1 MGSGRAGVGAMT
13 KAAKATQVGAAAE
26 IDPEPLRES
35 FNRIVRV
42 AVALLDGAGGEVAIR
57 RPQGVW
63 RSSGRTDQKTPIAAF
78 VENRTTPFWVA
89 DWRKHPR
96 IDAKLVPEDIK
107 AFPFYVGAPIRLSDG
122 RVLGVLSVMGAEPRP
137 RDEAKSARLMDLAGL
152 IADDVERRMA
162 LLAQADAEA
171 EATAARATLA
181 ALVENAPIAVSMTDC
196 DLRVLQVSRRWREE
210 RGLPDDAVV
219 GRTMPDIFPNADWSW
234 DHGSVLRG
242 ETVRR
247 EARVVLPNGRVRWL
261 RFEHSPWR
269 DAQGRIGG
277 ALSMSLDVTELIET
291 LRNAEASEQRLKL
304 AMEIGEIAMW
314 EMDLRRETM
323 ATAGVNPISSEG
335 APLTFEQLTAE
346 GGVWRAVHPYDR
358 QSLIDAWERHCE
370 TGEPFRGV
378 VRLLQQDGPHVWVHL
393 AGEGLRDE
401 SGEIVRIINVM
412 RNVDQVKR
420 AEINLQRARD
430 AAEAAN
436 RAMSEFLANMSHEI
450 RTPLNGVM
458 GVASALSR
466 TELSDGQREMVGLIT
481 SSAET
486 LEALLS
492 DVLDLARIES
502 GRLELKAEPFD
513 LMQAV
518 RDIASLFEPSAAAK
532 GLKLNVDAGRATGSL
547 VVGDAARLRQVISNL
562 VSNAVKFTANGSV
575 SVRLRS
581 RRAGDKLAVKLS
593 VADTG
598 IGFDAAAAE
607 RLFERFEQADGSI
620 TRRYG
625 GTGLGLAISRSLI
638 ESMGGR
644 LSAVAEPGKGASFT
658 LELALPRADGAIV
671 GGAAAD
677 EAAGGVDLSRM
688 RVLLAED
695 HPTNRRVIEL
705 ILGAAGVNLT
715 CVENGAEAVDAWRGG
730 GFDMIL
736 MDMQMPVMDGL
747 TATRAIRD
755 DERRGGRA
763 RTPIYALTANA
774 MAEHAKASAE
784 AGVDGHLTKPISA
797 EALLGAVAETAAA
810 LSSPH
815 AGRRSA

>member
-1 MGSGRAGVGAMT
+1 MT
-13 KAAKATQVGAAAE
+13 KAAKATHLGAAAE

-42 AVALLDGAGGEVAIR
+42 AVALLDGVGGEVAIR
-57 RPQGVW
+57 RPGGVW
-63 RSSGRTDQKTPIAAF
+63 RSSGRTDQKTPIAAY
-78 VENRTTPFWVA
+78 VETLTKPFWVE
-89 DWRKHPR
+89 DWRRHPR
-96 IDAKLVPEDIK
+96 IDARLVPDDIK

-122 RVLGVLSVMGAEPRP
+122 RVLGVLSVMGAEARP
-137 RDEAKSARLMDLAGL
+137 RDDAKAARLMDLAGL
-152 IADDVERRMA
+152 IADDVERRLA
-162 LLAQADAEA
+162 LLARADAEA
-171 EATAARATLA
+171 EAIAARATLVS
-181 ALVENAPIAVSMTDC
+181 LVENAPIAVSMTDC
-196 DLRVLQVSRRWREE
+196 GLKVLQVSRRWREE
-210 RGLPDDAVV
+210 RGLSAEEVI
-219 GRTMPDIFPNADWSW
+219 GRSMRDLFPKDDWSW
-234 DHGSVLRG
+234 DHDSVLRG
-242 ETVRR
+242 ETAGR
-247 EARVVLPNGRVRWL
+247 EAKVFLPDGRTRWL
-261 RFEHSPWR
+261 RFEHTPWR
-269 DAQGRIGG
+269 DASGKVGG
-277 ALSMSLDVTELIET
+277 ILSTSVDVTELIET
-291 LRNAEASEQRLKL
+291 LRSAEASEQRLKL

-323 ATAGVNPISSEG
+323 ETAGVSPIRSEA
-335 APLTFEQLTAE
+335 APLTFAQLTAD
-346 GGVWRAVHPYDR
+346 GGVWRAVHPHDR
-358 QSLIDAWERHCE
+358 QALIDTWDRHCE

-393 AGEGLRDE
+393 AAEGLRDE

-420 AEINLQRARD
+420 AEINLKRARD

-436 RAMSEFLANMSHEI
+436 RAKSEFLANMSHEI

-466 TELSDGQREMVGLIT
+466 TELSEGQHEMVGLIT

-502 GRLELKAEPFD
+502 GRLELKADPFE
-513 LMQAV
+513 LTQAV
-518 RDIASLFEPSAAAK
+518 RDVASLFEPSAAAK
-532 GLKLNVDAGRATGSL
+532 GLALKVDAGRATSGL
-547 VVGDAARLRQVISNL
+547 VIGDAARLRQVISNL
-562 VSNAVKFTANGSV
+562 VSNAVKFTEAGSV
-575 SVRLRS
+575 SIRLRT
-581 RRAGDKLAVKLS
+581 RRAGKHTAVKLS
-593 VADTG
+593 VTDTG

-607 RLFERFEQADGSI
+607 RLFERFEQVDGSI

-638 ESMGGR
+638 EAMGGR
-644 LSAVAEPGKGASFT
+644 LSAVAEPGRGASFT
-658 LELALPRADGAIV
+658 LELALPRAKGVAA
-671 GGAAAD
+671 GGASASP
-677 EAAGGVDLSRM
+677 EAAGEVDLSRI

-715 CVENGAEAVDAWRGG
+715 CVENGAEALDAWRGG
-730 GFDMIL
+730 GFDMVL

>member
-1 MGSGRAGVGAMT
+1 MT
-13 KAAKATQVGAAAE
+13 KAVKAVRLGAAAE

-42 AVALLDGAGGEVAIR
+42 AVALLDGVGGEVAIR

-63 RSSGRTDQKTPIAAF
+63 RSSGRTDQSTPIAAY
-78 VENRTTPFWVA
+78 VEKRIKPFWVE

-96 IDAKLVPEDIK
+96 IDAKLVPADIK

-122 RVLGVLSVMGAEPRP
+122 RVLGVLSVMGAEARA
-137 RDEAKSARLMDLAGL
+137 RDDAKAARLMDLAGL
-152 IADDVERRMA
+152 IADDVERRLA
-162 LLAQADAEA
+162 LLARADAEA
-171 EATAARATLA
+171 EAIAARATLA
-181 ALVENAPIAVSMTDC
+181 SLVENAPIAVSMTDC
-196 DLRVLQVSRRWREE
+196 DLKVLQVSRRWREE
-210 RGLPDDAVV
+210 RGLSAEDVI
-219 GRTMPDIFPNADWSW
+219 GRSMRDLFPKDDWSW
-234 DHGSVLRG
+234 DHGSILQG
-242 ETVRR
+242 ETAGR
-247 EARVVLPNGRVRWL
+247 EARVFLPDGRTRWL
-261 RFEHSPWR
+261 RFEHTPWR
-269 DAQGRIGG
+269 DASGRVCGI
-277 ALSMSLDVTELIET
+277 LSTSIDVTELIET
-291 LRNAEASEQRLKL
+291 LRSAEASEQRLKL

-323 ATAGVNPISSEG
+323 ETAGVSPIPSEG

-346 GGVWRAVHPYDR
+346 GGVWRAVHPHDR
-358 QSLIDAWERHCE
+358 QSLIDAWDRHCE

-378 VRLLQQDGPHVWVHL
+378 ARLLQQDGPHVWVNL
-393 AGEGLRDE
+393 AAEALRDDG
-401 SGEIVRIINVM
+401 GEIVRIINVM

-420 AEINLQRARD
+420 AEINLKRARD

-436 RAMSEFLANMSHEI
+436 RAKSEFLANMSHEI

-466 TELSDGQREMVGLIT
+466 TELSGGQREMVGLIT

-502 GRLELKAEPFD
+502 GRLELKTEAFE

-518 RDIASLFEPSAAAK
+518 RDVASLFEPSAAAK
-532 GLKLNVDAGRATGSL
+532 GLALSVDAGRAPSGL
-547 VVGDAARLRQVISNL
+547 VVGDAARLRQVVSNL

-575 SVRLRS
+575 SIRLRA

-598 IGFDAAAAE
+598 IGFDDAAAE

-638 ESMGGR
+638 EAMGGR
-644 LSAVAEPGKGASFT
+644 LSAVAEPGKGATFT
-658 LELALPRADGAIV
+658 LELALPCAA
-671 GGAAAD
+671 GAAAG
-677 EAAGGVDLSRM
+677 AAASPGDVAGEVDLSRM

-715 CVENGAEAVDAWRGG
+715 CVENGAEALDAWRGG

-747 TATRAIRD
+747 TATRAIREE
-755 DERRGGRA
+755 ERHERRA

>member
-1 MGSGRAGVGAMT
+1 MSSGRAGVGAMT
-13 KAAKATQVGAAAE
+13 RAAKAGRLHAAPE

-42 AVALLDGAGGEVAIR
+42 AVALLGGVAGEVAIR
-57 RPQGVW
+57 RAGGVW
-63 RSSGRTDQKTPIAAF
+63 RSSGRDVQQTTIAPH
-78 VENRTTPFWVA
+78 VEAARDTLWLP
-89 DWRKHPR
+89 DWREDPR
-96 IDAKLVPEDIK
+96 VDPAQAPDDVKQLG
-107 AFPFYVGAPIRLSDG
+107 FYAGAPIRLSDG
-122 RVLGVLSVMGAEPRP
+122 RVLGVLSVMGATAAP
-137 RDEAKSARLMDLAGL
+137 RDEAKAARLLDLAGL
-152 IADDVERRMA
+152 IADDVERRLA
-162 LLAQADAEA
+162 LLARADAEA
-171 EATAARATLA
+171 EAAAARATLA
-181 ALVENAPIAVSMTDC
+181 SLVENAPIAVSMTDN
-196 DLRVLQVSRRWREE
+196 DLNVLQVSRRWREE
-210 RGLPDDAVV
+210 RGLSADEVI
-219 GRTMPDIFPNADWSW
+219 GRSMRELFPKDDWSW
-234 DHGSVLRG
+234 DHGGVLAG
-242 ETVRR
+242 ETARR
-247 EARVVLPNGRVRWL
+247 EAKVILPDGRARWL
-261 RFEHSPWR
+261 RFEHTPWR
-269 DAQGRIGG
+269 DASGAVGG
-277 ALSMSLDVTELIET
+277 ILSTSVDVTELIET
-291 LRNAEASEQRLKL
+291 LRSAEASERRLKL

-314 EMDLRRETM
+314 EMDLQRETM
-323 ATAGVNPISSEG
+323 ERAGVNPLQSEG
-335 APLTFEQLTAE
+335 APLTFEQLTAD

-358 QSLIDAWERHCE
+358 PALIEAWERHCE

-378 VRLLQQDGPHVWVHL
+378 VRLLQHDGPHVWVHL
-393 AGEGLRDE
+393 AGEGLRDQ

-412 RNVDQVKR
+412 RNVDQAKR

-436 RAMSEFLANMSHEI
+436 RAKSEFLANMSHEI

-466 TELSDGQREMVGLIT
+466 TGLSDGQREMVGLIT

-502 GRLELKAEPFD
+502 GRLELKDEAFE
-513 LMQAV
+513 LAQAV
-518 RDIASLFEPSAAAK
+518 RDVAALFEPSAAAK
-532 GLKLNVDAGRATGSL
+532 GLALTIDARRAAGAM

-562 VSNAVKFTANGSV
+562 VSNAVKFTERGSV
-575 SVRLRS
+575 SLRVRT
-581 RRAGDKLAVKLS
+581 RRAGDDTAVTIS
-593 VADTG
+593 VTDTG
-598 IGFDAAAAE
+598 IGFDAATAE

-638 ESMGGR
+638 EAMGGR
-644 LSAVAEPGKGASFT
+644 LCARAEPGKGATFT
-658 LELALPRADGAIV
+658 LELALPRA
-671 GGAAAD
+671 AAA
-677 EAAGGVDLSRM
+677 AAGARPSHAAANETDLSCI

-715 CVENGAEAVDAWRGG
+715 CVENGAEALEAWRGG
-730 GFDMIL
+730 GFDLVL

-755 DERRGGRA
+755 AERREGRA

-774 MAEHAKASAE
+774 MAEHARASAE

-797 EALLGAVAETAAA
+797 EALLQAVSDMAE
-810 LSSPH
+810 
-815 AGRRSA
+815 GRSATQSERRRA